1 MQVSNQ
7 EYIHQCLEFI
17 KSLQNEGTRK
27 QAVIL
32 FEGLLITADR
42 PLPML
47 LYLKNIYQLESF
59 PYFIVMYAFL
69 YELDTDIISYINKS
83 SKLPY
88 LSFEVLLSLYSNLY
102 EISPLTFSEGVQF
115 LHDKTLFSEIGQD
128 YALSW
133 KVKLRKNVIHTL
145 NTGCF
150 YEDKILRV
158 EKFSNEIS
166 PVFEKQKNDFLIAMQ
181 MSYICV
187 ICGAKGT
194 GKKTLLMRCAEEL
207 SMPVYSLSL
216 PLLLHQSKEKQ
227 EEVIEEVIFYCR
239 LQAGILYIENVI
251 NQYEEELRY
260 ILDAIQKEPL
270 HIILS
275 STYPLSAFPA
285 NLVLPR
291 TLPYEDMCIL
301 SNELWHKNWPYP
313 CIHLKLEDFMRL
325 KDKDEEGEHLMEYI
339 YAARTVVT
347 DSNYYHLIKSPYKL
361 QDWQGD
367 EGLKKQLQQIIYLFK
382 KRDEFITSQIMSA
395 ACTVLFHGP
404 SGTGKTFAAGIIGN
418 ETNLPVWQ
426 IDLSTVMDKYIGE
439 SEKHLHEIF
448 ENAQNTNAIL
458 LFDEAD
464 VLFGKRT
471 GINTSND
478 RYANSST
485 AFLLQ
490 ELERYHGCVIMTSN
504 VLSNF
509 DDAFLRRI
517 SFIIRFP
524 LPDFKAKVEKWKACF
539 HAIPCACELP
549 YEVFAKQ
556 LSLTQAQ
563 IQNIVQN
570 AVLCWK
576 IDGTQQMT
584 LQHVVQAIQQE
595 YQKKQE
601 HMPVLNI

>member
-88 LSFEVLLSLYSNLY
+88 LSLGILLSLYSKLVD
-102 EISPLTFSEGVQF
+102 ITPLTVSEGTKLLQ
-115 LHDKTLFSEIGQD
+115 DRTLFSEIEQD
-128 YALSW
+128 YSLAW
-133 KVKLRKNVIHTL
+133 KVKLRKNVMYCL
-145 NTGCF
+145 NTGYL
-150 YEDKILRV
+150 YEDGILKIDTLP
-158 EKFSNEIS
+158 NEI
-166 PVFEKQKNDFLIAMQ
+166 FEIYESQKYDLLTAMQ
-181 MSYICV
+181 VSSICV
-187 ICGAKGT
+187 ICGKKGT
-194 GKKTLLMRCAEEL
+194 GKKTLVMRCAEEL
-207 SMPVYSLSL
+207 GIPVYSLSL
-216 PLLLHQSKEKQ
+216 TRLLHNTKKQQ
-227 EEVIEEVIFYCR
+227 EETIEDIIFYCR
-239 LQAGILYIENVI
+239 LQEGILYIEDVKE
-251 NQYEEELRY
+251 QYVEELHY
-260 ILDAIQKEPL
+260 ILTSVQKEAMN
-270 HIILS
+270 IILS
-275 STYPLSAFPA
+275 SDRSLSAYPSTIE
-285 NLVLPR
+285 LPR
-291 TLPYEDMCIL
+291 NLSYRDMCKI
-301 SNELWHKNWPYP
+301 SNSLWDKNWPYP
-313 CIHLKLEDFMRL
+313 CIHLKLEDLIGM
-325 KDKDEEGEHLMEYI
+325 KKMDEDGQHIMENI
-339 YAARTVVT
+339 KAVRTAT
-347 DSNYYHLIKSPYKL
+347 SDSKYYHHINSAYKL

-367 EGLKKQLQQIIYLFK
+367 DGLKKQLQQIIYLFQ
-382 KRDEFITSQIMSA
+382 KRDEFITSQPMTT

-426 IDLSTVMDKYIGE
+426 IDLSMVMDKYIGE

-448 ENAQNTNAIL
+448 ENAQNANAIL

-490 ELERYHGCVIMTSN
+490 EFERYHGCVIMTSN

-539 HAIPCACELP
+539 SDIPCDCKLP
-549 YEVFAKQ
+549 YEIFAKQ

-570 AVLCWK
+570 AVLYWE
-576 IDGTQQMT
+576 IDETEQMM
-584 LQHVVQAIQQE
+584 LQHVLQAIQQE